1 MSIENKNSIPKIIHY
16 CWFGDNEPSE
26 KMKYYIET
34 WRKYLSDYE
43 IKEWNDENIK
53 DIKSPYLEVAVK
65 NKMWAFV
72 ADYIRFWALYNY
84 GGIYFDTDV
93 EVLKSFDKLLNRDFF
108 IGLEMYSSGI
118 SLGTAT
124 IGASKKL
131 PMLKEII
138 EMYDNHNPIRKNGH
152 FDYFS
157 TSPKMLVKFF
167 KEKYGY
173 NFEKFIYNKNITE
186 VAPNCFVFPEIYFS
200 AHKYPITKYT
210 YCKHNFLGNWGV
222 NWQVK
227 TIINLKNI
235 KLSVYKKV
243 NNNAKNLPLLPS
255 EKLIFCLDLNKSK
268 TIGMVIVIN

>member
-1 MSIENKNSIPKIIHY
+1 MCIENKNGIPKIIHY

-26 KMKYYIET
+26 TMKYYIGT
-34 WRKYLSDYE
+34 WRKHLSGYE

-53 DIKSPYLEVAVK
+53 DIKSPYLEIAIK

-72 ADYIRFWALYNY
+72 ADYVRFWALYNY
-84 GGIYFDTDV
+84 GGIYLDTDV
-93 EVLKSFDKLLNRDFF
+93 EVFKSFDKLLNRGFF

-138 EMYDNHNPIRKNGH
+138 EMYDNHNPIRKNGY

-186 VAPNCFVFPEIYFS
+186 FAPNCFVFPEIYFS
-200 AHKYPITKYT
+200 AHKYSITEYT
-210 YCKHNFLGNWGV
+210 YCKHNFSKNWGID
-222 NWQVK
+222 WQVK
-227 TIINLKNI
+227 TPINLKKF
-235 KLSVYKKV
+235 KLHILKQHKKT
-243 NNNAKNLPLLPS
+243 KMLPLLETEELLLFLKITKVKS
-255 EKLIFCLDLNKSK
+255 IAWVKCNK
-268 TIGMVIVIN
+268 